1 MISSVQV
8 ALPFHFVSVDLGRP
22 TRQNIVRL
30 LSYILMSKAA
40 TKGLEMH
47 ELKLKNK
54 IFALRETQ
62 T

>member
-8 ALPFHFVSVDLGRP
+8 ALPFHFVSVDLG

-40 TKGLEMH
+40 GNGLEMH